1 MTTEDIRK
9 KIDEEEQA
17 VISENADRIERV
29 LNHLHNIMESEDGK
43 RVHWGEI
50 DRMWVMYDYIGLFF
64 DDMKA
69 KDARTIV
76 NHIIKGEHK

>member
-1 MTTEDIRK
+1 MTTEEIRK

-17 VISENADRIERV
+17 VISENADRIARV
-29 LNHLHNIMESEDGK
+29 RDHLHCIMESESGK

-50 DRMWVMYDYIGLFF
+50 DRMWVMYDYIGIFF

-76 NHIIKGEHK
+76 NHIIKGEHE